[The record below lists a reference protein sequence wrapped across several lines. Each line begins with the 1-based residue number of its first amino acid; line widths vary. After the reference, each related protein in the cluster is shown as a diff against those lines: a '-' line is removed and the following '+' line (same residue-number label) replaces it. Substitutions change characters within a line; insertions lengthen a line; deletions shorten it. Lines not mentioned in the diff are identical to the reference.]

1 METDFTPHSLRHST
15 ATYLSAMGMPPRV
28 IMEIMGHSSLAMTTK
43 YQHVMEGMLDDAADL
58 LANIF
63 PAALPG

>member
-1 METDFTPHSLRHST
+1 
-15 ATYLSAMGMPPRV
+15 MGVPPRV

-43 YQHVMEGMLDDAADL
+43 YQHVMEGMLDDAADR

-63 PAALPG
+63 PAAVPG